1 MRLTGTQ
8 DTDIRIDR
16 YGQPMADNNG
26 ESVLCSGMA
35 CWMQDIWIEMLTGE
49 GELLWEDREGRLAY
63 GYSLY
68 DSLNAEYDAAFDAQ
82 MRAVISEKLTKR
94 DYIDESSIRITTEV
108 PQEGTWAV
116 NVQFAAQDGSS
127 ISIDIIG
134 DGEEVY
140 VT

>member
-26 ESVLCSGMA
+26 GAVLCSGMA
-35 CWMQDIWIEMLTGE
+35 CWMQDIWLEMLTGE

>member
-26 ESVLCSGMA
+26 EAVLCSGMA
-35 CWMQDIWIEMLTGE
+35 CWMQDIWLEMLTGE